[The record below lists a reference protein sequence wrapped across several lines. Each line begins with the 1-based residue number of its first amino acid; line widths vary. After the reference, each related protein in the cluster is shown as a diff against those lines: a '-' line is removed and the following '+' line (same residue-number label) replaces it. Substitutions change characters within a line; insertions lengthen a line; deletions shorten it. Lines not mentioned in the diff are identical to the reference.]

1 MVRRATRFF
10 DLMDRLDY
18 DHPDDPPGDRFGRV
32 RWKKTVPKKAM
43 VEIAEKLGLNTDGT
57 KPELR
62 NRIMTEVLG
71 REPNKSSNSKWST
84 SDLFRVIRA
93 LSEAQRLD
101 AEEVNIWDKIPK
113 WAGKLTIVTED
124 GEYDVEV
131 VDKGKASWK
140 DSWDDPPNYSEYE
153 LYKLAGRHFE
163 DGRRHRLMVL
173 RDLDYDQCRYRGSV
187 VLEKQ
192 VDFGPYQRWKKQSY
206 VQEVTVRDDA

>member
-18 DHPDDPPGDRFGRV
+18 EHPDDPPGDRFGRV
-32 RWKKTVPKKAM
+32 RWKKTVPKEAM
-43 VEIAEKLGLNTDGT
+43 VEIAEKLGVSTDGT

-62 NRIMTEVLG
+62 SRIMTEVLG

-93 LSEAQRLD
+93 LSEALRLD
-101 AEEVNIWDKIPK
+101 AGEVDIWDDLPD
-113 WAGKLTIVTED
+113 WGGQLQIVTED

-131 VDKGKASWK
+131 VEKGRASWK
-140 DSWDDPPNYSEYE
+140 DSWGDTQRYDSYE
-153 LYKLAGRHFE
+153 CYKLAGRHFE

-173 RDLDYDQCRYRGSV
+173 RGLDTDECKYRSSV
-187 VLEKQ
+187 VLERQ
-192 VDFGPYQRWKKQSY
+192 VDYGPYQRWKKQTY
-206 VQEVTVRDDA
+206 VREVTVQ